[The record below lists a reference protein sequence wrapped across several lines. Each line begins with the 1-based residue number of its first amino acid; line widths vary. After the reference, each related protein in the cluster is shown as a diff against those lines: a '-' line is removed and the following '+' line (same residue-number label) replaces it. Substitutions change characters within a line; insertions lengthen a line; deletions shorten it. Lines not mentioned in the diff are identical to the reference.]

1 MAAGADPTALDKVDR
16 ADNPRAEVVAILLAA
31 ATLVLQA
38 EAEQRRLYEKEE
50 AALAT
55 VAEAQSAALVPT
67 LEAMKLAAPKT
78 GPLAAEGAVRLFNV
92 FQDLGQV
99 TGPIAGGFAMKFVGF
114 ERAAEWL
121 GVVSVFYAV
130 TMLVYLSSVRPLPR
144 HQSAAHFTFT
154 G

>member
-1 MAAGADPTALDKVDR
+1 M
-16 ADNPRAEVVAILLAA
+16 RAEGLCGLGTLLSGVCLVRVGMARGQWEMF
-31 ATLVLQA
+31 ATLFAFGL
-38 EAEQRRLYEKEE
+38 
-50 AALAT
+50 
-55 VAEAQSAALVPT
+55 AQSAALVPT